1 MELSNVL
8 WIGGPAGAGKT
19 TVARR
24 LARRHGLRW
33 YNSDSRTWI
42 HRERAR
48 VAGVPVPDR
57 GPGHNL
63 YDRAPMIADDLRA
76 LPVYPL
82 VVAEGGPITP
92 AMVTSTRTSG
102 RAVWLMPSREVQHDR
117 LSRRHPEGVPAYYL
131 QTWDRLTTTLADSP
145 VTTLVVDSLTEEET
159 LAEVER
165 IFASALAN
173 GPTATGVDERR
184 ALVRYGNDALV
195 TQHAGPLT
203 RSEVPVDT
211 STVVR
216 TFDCECADP
225 ACTALVDLV
234 VADAVAA
241 VAQPAP
247 SILVPGH

>member
-1 MELSNVL
+1 MGDMELSYVL

-33 YNSDSRTWI
+33 YNSDARTWI

-48 VAGVPVPDR
+48 LAGVPVPDR
-57 GPGHNL
+57 GPAHNL

-76 LPVYPL
+76 LPASPL

-92 AMVTSTRTSG
+92 AMVTVPG
-102 RAVWLMPSREVQHDR
+102 RAVWLMPSREVQHER
-117 LSRRHPEGVPAYYL
+117 LRRRHPEGVPAYYL
-131 QTWDRLTTTLADSP
+131 QTWDTLTATLAESP
-145 VTTLVVDSLTEEET
+145 VSTLVVDGLTEEET

-165 IFASALAN
+165 IFAPALAE
-173 GPTATGVDERR
+173 GPTATVVEERR
-184 ALVRYGNDALV
+184 ALIRYGNDALV

-203 RSEVPVDT
+203 RPEVPVDT

-241 VAQPAP
+241 VAEPVPA
-247 SILVPGH
+247 ILAAGH

>member
-1 MELSNVL
+1 MGDMELSNVL

-19 TVARR
+19 TVARK

-48 VAGVPVPDR
+48 AAGVPVPDR
-57 GPGHNL
+57 GPAHKL
-63 YDRAPMIADDLRA
+63 YDRAPMIVDDLRA
-76 LPVYPL
+76 LPASPL
-82 VVAEGGPITP
+82 VVAEGGPISP
-92 AMVTSTRTSG
+92 AMVTVPG
-102 RAVWLMPSREVQHDR
+102 RAVWLMPSREVQHER
-117 LSRRHPEGVPAYYL
+117 LRRRHPEGVPAYYL
-131 QTWDRLTTTLADSP
+131 QTWDRLTTMLADSP
-145 VTTLVVDSLTEEET
+145 VTTLVVDDLTEEET

-165 IFASALAN
+165 IFASALAG
-173 GPTATGVDERR
+173 GPTATSVEERR

-203 RSEVPVDT
+203 RPEVPVDT

-225 ACTALVDLV
+225 ECTALVDLI

-241 VAQPAP
+241 VAEPAP
-247 SILVPGH
+247 SILAAGH

>member
-1 MELSNVL
+1 MKLSNVL

-57 GPGHNL
+57 GPAHNV
-63 YDRAPMIADDLRA
+63 YDRAPMILDDLRA
-76 LPVYPL
+76 LPATPL
-82 VVAEGGPITP
+82 VVAEGGPISPEMVSTP
-92 AMVTSTRTSG
+92 G
-102 RAVWLMPSREVQHDR
+102 RAVWLMPSREVQRER
-117 LSRRHPEGVPAYYL
+117 LRRRHPEGVPAYYL
-131 QTWDRLTTTLADSP
+131 QTWDRLTATLANSAA
-145 VTTLVVDSLTEEET
+145 TTLVVDDLTEEET
-159 LAEVER
+159 LAEVEAV
-165 IFASALAN
+165 FASALAE
-173 GPTATGVDERR
+173 GPTADGVDERR

-203 RSEVPVDT
+203 RPEVPADPA
-211 STVVR
+211 TVVR

-225 ACTALVDLV
+225 ACTSLVDLT

-241 VAQPAP
+241 VSEPAP
-247 SILVPGH
+247 SILAAGH